1 MRSVAYVFIV
11 ETGAKS
17 RNFFLKYNWFKT
29 VLILLFSKVMQFYTH
44 IYIYINFIFFSIMVY
59 PRILNIAPCAIE

>member
-17 RNFFLKYNWFKT
+17 GNFFRNIIDLKLY
-29 VLILLFSKVMQFYTH
+29 
-44 IYIYINFIFFSIMVY
+44 
-59 PRILNIAPCAIE
+59 